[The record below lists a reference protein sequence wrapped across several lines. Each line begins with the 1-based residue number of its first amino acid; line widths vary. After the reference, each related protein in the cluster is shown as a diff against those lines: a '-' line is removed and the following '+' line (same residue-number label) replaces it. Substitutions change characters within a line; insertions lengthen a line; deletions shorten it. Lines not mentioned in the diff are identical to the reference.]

1 MGSVGAAIDPWTRL
15 TSARR
20 RVYDH
25 HATNDLPI
33 SPVLPLVDKRV
44 LSVWI
49 LRHDDSP
56 GTSDP
61 LMVKIIIII
70 GPIHLLFATRHA
82 KQATSL
88 YLSSAL

>member
-20 RVYDH
+20 RMYGH

-44 LSVWI
+44 LSVWT
-49 LRHDDSP
+49 LRHDDRLGRQIRSW
-56 GTSDP
+56 S
-61 LMVKIIIII
+61 K
-70 GPIHLLFATRHA
+70 
-82 KQATSL
+82 SL
-88 YLSSAL
+88 